1 MIAFTLLL
9 WAFLTTNF
17 SVAQPIEPLVEETGL
32 TTTGEVSEASPPE
45 GDDAL
50 APAANLFLPFLGGWF
65 LAQPDPIGRIFNAA
79 SYLLT
84 GRPFGGRQF

>member
-9 WAFLTTNF
+9 WAFLTTNY

-32 TTTGEVSEASPPE
+32 TTTGEVSEASPLE

-65 LAQPDPIGRIFNAA
+65 LAQPNPIGRIFNAA
-79 SYLLT
+79 SVLLT
-84 GRPFGGRQF
+84 GRPLIDRHF